1 MATTKTTYPFEPDYA
16 VAPGETLAETLE
28 SLGMSQA
35 ELALRTGLTDVSINR
50 IIKGSQP
57 ITAETANKLEL
68 VTGVPAGMWNNLEA
82 QYREQLAKIDERER
96 FEKDRE
102 WLKTIP
108 VKELVKRKALPNT
121 KDAAVLVRQTLAF
134 YGVSSVATYDEFIQR
149 HGVAARRSQKFQS
162 DPAALAAWLQF
173 GEIEAAKLA
182 CHPYSKDEFVK
193 AIAEIRKLSTTDPKV
208 FVPKMLAL
216 CAKAGVAVA
225 LVPEMPRAPWYG
237 ASKWLTPE
245 KAMIVLNLRGKRED
259 QFWFSFFH
267 EASHI
272 LHDSKKELFT
282 NDGSSDDPCE
292 QRANDYAANLLIPK
306 SYCVRIEA
314 LGSEAEV
321 VALAAEL
328 DIAPGIVV
336 GQFQRRTQ
344 KWSWF
349 NRLVRKFQW
358 QADGK

>member
-1 MATTKTTYPFEPDYA
+1 MAANKATYPFEPDYA

-82 QYREQLAKIDERER
+82 QYREQLAKIEERER
-96 FEKDRE
+96 FQKDRD

-108 VKELVKRKALPNT
+108 IKELVKRKAIPNT
-121 KDAAVLVRQTLAF
+121 KDESVLVRQTLAF
-134 YGVSSVATYDEFIQR
+134 YGVSSVATYEEFIQR

-162 DPAALAAWLQF
+162 DPAALAAWLRF

-182 CHPYSKDEFVK
+182 CEPYSKDDFAK
-193 AIAEIRKLSTTDPKV
+193 AIADIRNLTTTDPKV
-208 FVPKMLAL
+208 FVPKMIAL

-225 LVPEMPRAPWYG
+225 LVPEMPKAPWYG
-237 ASKWLTPE
+237 ASKWLTAE

-267 EASHI
+267 EASHV

-282 NDGSSDDPCE
+282 NDGSSDDLCE
-292 QRANDYAANLLIPK
+292 QRANGYAQSLLIPK
-306 SYCVRIEA
+306 AYCDRIDA
-314 LGSEAEV
+314 LTSADEV
-321 VALAAEL
+321 LALAKEL
-328 DIAPGIVV
+328 GIAPGIVV
-336 GQFQRRTQ
+336 GQFQRRTK

-349 NRLVRKFQW
+349 NGLVRKFAW
-358 QADGK
+358 AS

>member
-1 MATTKTTYPFEPDYA
+1 MATKKTTYPFEPDYA

-50 IIKGSQP
+50 IIKGTQP

-82 QYREQLAKIDERER
+82 QFREQLAKIEERER
-96 FEKDRE
+96 FQKDRD

-108 VKELVKRKALPNT
+108 IRELIKRKAIPDT
-121 KDAAVLVRQTLAF
+121 KEEGILVRQTLAF
-134 YGVSSVATYDEFIQR
+134 YGASSVLTYNELIQR
-149 HGVAARRSQKFQS
+149 QGVAARRSQKFQS
-162 DPAALAAWLQF
+162 DPAALAAWLRF
-173 GEIEAAKLA
+173 GEIEAAKLP
-182 CHPYSKDEFVK
+182 CEPYSKSKFVK
-193 AIAEIRKLSTTDPKV
+193 AIAEIRKLTTTEPVV
-208 FVPKMLAL
+208 FVPKMIAL
-216 CAKAGVAVA
+216 CAKAGVAVVM
-225 LVPEMPRAPWYG
+225 VPEMPKAPWYG
-237 ASKWLTPE
+237 ASKWLTVD
-245 KAMIVLNLRGKRED
+245 KSMIVLNLRGKRED

-272 LHDSKKELFT
+272 LHDNKKELFT

-292 QRANDYAANLLIPK
+292 LRANDYATNLLIPK
-306 SYCVRIEA
+306 SYSSRIETLRSKDDVVTLA
-314 LGSEAEV
+314 GELG
-321 VALAAEL
+321 
-328 DIAPGIVV
+328 IAVGIVV

-349 NRLVRKFQW
+349 NKLVRKFEW
-358 QADGK
+358 AK